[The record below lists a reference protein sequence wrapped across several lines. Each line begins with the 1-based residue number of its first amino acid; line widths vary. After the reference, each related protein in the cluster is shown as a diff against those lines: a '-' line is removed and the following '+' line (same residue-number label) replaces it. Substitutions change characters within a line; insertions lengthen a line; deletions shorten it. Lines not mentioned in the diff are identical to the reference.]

1 MNQLL
6 RQKSIQNTVIA
17 APVTAIVDEYSQWLS
32 VSDVPKLS
40 INGEPGRDT
49 VGSATRVLRNLDQ
62 PAGSNS
68 SRITLPPG
76 RLAPRYWSD
85 QRQWHA
91 SLPLG

>member
-17 APVTAIVDEYSQWLS
+17 APVTAIVEKYSQWLS

-49 VGSATRVLRNLDQ
+49 VGSATRVLRNLHQ
-62 PAGSNS
+62 PAASNS
-68 SRITLPPG
+68 SRITIPPG
-76 RLAPRYWSD
+76 RLPHGIGRAIAK
-85 QRQWHA
+85 WHA
-91 SLPLG
+91 SLPLD